1 MPGLTCMSNWWTGIY
16 LDYSACLSFSI
27 WIWRKLSPP
36 SKNIFL
42 KTIDNYNVNAMKT
55 SNQALLL
62 LIITTVALSISV
74 PLILRHQL
82 SASNFKTLHSD
93 QSFAFERKVFRNI
106 RFVLLKNI
114 NNATV
119 VPDDSFKIDIEK
131 SSAQEI
137 LMQVNND
144 TLEISSR
151 DKSASQRIR
160 IFLPESIALSSSGS
174 SLLVRGALA
183 MFDSLRM
190 KINLSH
196 SRMEIAPAFK
206 DEKVPQYWDQLI
218 LSGSDSSSLKISGT
232 AIVNRLEAENI
243 NELKLGDRI
252 FIDDLVI
259 SYANKKAVRSTS
271 DDSGLLVQG
280 F

>member
-1 MPGLTCMSNWWTGIY
+1 
-16 LDYSACLSFSI
+16 
-27 WIWRKLSPP
+27 
-36 SKNIFL
+36 
-42 KTIDNYNVNAMKT
+42 MKT
-55 SNQALLL
+55 SNQALIL
-62 LIITTVALSISV
+62 LILTTVALTISV
-74 PLILRHQL
+74 PLILRHRL
-82 SASNFKTLHSD
+82 SASNFKMLHSD
-93 QSFAFERKVFRNI
+93 QSFEFDRKLFGNI
-106 RFVLLKNI
+106 RVVLLKHI

-119 VPDDSFKIDIEK
+119 VPADSFKIDVEK

-137 LMQVNND
+137 LMQVSND

-151 DKSASQRIR
+151 HNSARQRIR

-190 KINLSH
+190 HINLSH
-196 SRMEIAPAFK
+196 SRMEIVSVFK
-206 DEKVPQYWDQLI
+206 DEKVPQYWDHLI
-218 LSGSDSSSLKISGT
+218 LSGSDSSSVNISGT
-232 AIVNRLEAENI
+232 AIINRLEMENV

-259 SYANKKAVRSTS
+259 SYSNKKVVRSAS
-271 DDSGLLVQG
+271 DDSGLHVRA